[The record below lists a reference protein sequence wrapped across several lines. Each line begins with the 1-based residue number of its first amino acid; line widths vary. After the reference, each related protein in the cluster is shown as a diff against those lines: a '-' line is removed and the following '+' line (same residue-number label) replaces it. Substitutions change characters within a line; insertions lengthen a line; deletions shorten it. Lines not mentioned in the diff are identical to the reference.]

1 MVSLVLV
8 VFSVKLQSMFML
20 LLNVFLVVWP
30 FDLEFQNALKRK
42 TWEKSDKF
50 KETHKK

>member
-1 MVSLVLV
+1 M
-8 VFSVKLQSMFML
+8 KLQSMFML

-42 TWEKSDKF
+42 TGGKNQINSKRPIRNNIF
-50 KETHKK
+50 SSRIK